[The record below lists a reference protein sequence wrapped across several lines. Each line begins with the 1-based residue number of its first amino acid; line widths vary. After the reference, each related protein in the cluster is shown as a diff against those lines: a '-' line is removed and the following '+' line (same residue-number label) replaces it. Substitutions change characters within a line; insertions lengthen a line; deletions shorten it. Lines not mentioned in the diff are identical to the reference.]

1 VKRPAAPVDQKRTRS
16 TADVEGVLPDP
27 AAAGDTKLDAAFT
40 RYCGWT
46 ALGGGA
52 GWLAVVGHLGPS
64 PFETDWARALLLLAP
79 MVLVPLILGLVRPR
93 AGDSRW
99 TAIAWRAAVIAVVPA
114 ALALVAA
121 YTRPQGPGAA
131 ALAAPWLGFAGILA
145 CLGLTRIVRR
155 WRRNRSELLPGLAVE
170 AGLVYL
176 AVGGAWALLDR
187 WGARP
192 LGFEP
197 VIVLLTAIHFHY
209 AGLCLPVLTGFAG
222 LDVRGRTARVAA
234 GGVIVGVPMVAAGI
248 TATQLGLGSALE
260 AAAAW
265 VTALSGLLSASLH
278 LRLASRPGMPAAA
291 RALWALAGAAL
302 AASMVLAGLYGTRAV
317 FPVEGLDI
325 PRMRALHGSANAIG
339 VALAGVLGWVLAER
353 SRRRE

>member
-1 VKRPAAPVDQKRTRS
+1 
-16 TADVEGVLPDP
+16 
-27 AAAGDTKLDAAFT
+27 
-40 RYCGWT
+40 
-46 ALGGGA
+46 
-52 GWLAVVGHLGPS
+52 
-64 PFETDWARALLLLAP
+64 
-79 MVLVPLILGLVRPR
+79 
-93 AGDSRW
+93 
-99 TAIAWRAAVIAVVPA
+99 
-114 ALALVAA
+114 
-121 YTRPQGPGAA
+121 
-131 ALAAPWLGFAGILA
+131 
-145 CLGLTRIVRR
+145 
-155 WRRNRSELLPGLAVE
+155 
-170 AGLVYL
+170 
-176 AVGGAWALLDR
+176 
-187 WGARP
+187 
-192 LGFEP
+192 
-197 VIVLLTAIHFHY
+197 
-209 AGLCLPVLTGFAG
+209 VLTGFAG
-222 LDVRGRTARVAA
+222 LEVRGRTARVAA
-234 GGVIVGVPMVAAGI
+234 GGVIAGVPMVAAGI